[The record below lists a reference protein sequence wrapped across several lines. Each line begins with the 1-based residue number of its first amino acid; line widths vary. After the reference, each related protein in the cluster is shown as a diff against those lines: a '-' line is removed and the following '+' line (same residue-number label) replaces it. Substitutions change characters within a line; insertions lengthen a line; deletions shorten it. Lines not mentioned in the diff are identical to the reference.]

1 MLSKYGNCMHL
12 LKIKNK
18 LKKFFFFTNQVGKN
32 SQYFVSILN
41 KMIIPLAFVRYEMI
55 IANSYNPT
63 CTCGIIVNN
72 KLIPVA
78 QSLKYNTSAL
88 KVKIFLL
95 VFIPLKTLSG
105 VIEHIKLLL
114 IDSSVYAEE
123 VEPTGVVPMEVSLER

>member
-1 MLSKYGNCMHL
+1 MVTNKY
-12 LKIKNK
+12 
-18 LKKFFFFTNQVGKN
+18 
-32 SQYFVSILN
+32 Y
-41 KMIIPLAFVRYEMI
+41 
-55 IANSYNPT
+55 
-63 CTCGIIVNN
+63 

-78 QSLKYNTSAL
+78 QL
-88 KVKIFLL
+88 IFLN